1 VIPHVELPRHRL
13 SGEERSAFARGSKER
28 KLRIVIDR
36 ATVPEDEALELLLGL
51 GHHPSIDLLST
62 RAEGVAHL
70 DIGPVDQQKNRAP
83 AVIRRPDGSRTHLA
97 VWPPHPSEAVAERSL
112 RDHPDL
118 GDHDEILRVLVLAS
132 ASRDRGADALVTA
145 SPLLIDPALLGPMA
159 RDSNAMPAKAAL
171 ALVGLYLR
179 ARDDFT
185 LRRLPGLRQTFDRGL
200 FYWVLARELLPNA
213 WRSTSAGAQHKQ
225 ATGDDRVFQL
235 FISAITRLDR
245 ALRARDRLHHQLK
258 LEQSNDTADEALFAL
273 DTFLVFLVAAFDAVG
288 RAAHL
293 TYGLDSSRLY
303 EVSWRRPWRI
313 RQLAPVAASLAQLM
327 ENGTAARDALDL
339 VALLRNTV
347 HGEALRTIA
356 AKYSSRAVQNV
367 LLLPKDQEGQ
377 LLAIIDRRGG
387 NDAWGIRKLPSFGVS
402 IHMDVFVESVFPM
415 GIHALDSLIGGIEVE
430 RLAGVQPTTL
440 PAGPPADDT
449 KNEHD
454 DAFDSTSRRQVRLMG
469 GL

>member
-1 VIPHVELPRHRL
+1 VIPHVELPRRRL

-36 ATVPEDEALELLLGL
+36 ATVPEQEALDLLIGL
-51 GHHPSIDLLST
+51 GHHPSIELLST

-70 DIGPVDQQKNRAP
+70 DIGPIHQHKDKAP

-97 VWPPHPSEAVAERSL
+97 VWPPHTSEAFAEQSL

-118 GDHDEILRVLVLAS
+118 GDTDEILRVLLLAS

-145 SPLLIDPALLGPMA
+145 SPVLIDPALRGPMA
-159 RDSNAMPAKAAL
+159 RDSNAMPVEAAL

-185 LRRLPGLRQTFDRGL
+185 LRRMPGLRETFDRGL

-213 WRSTSAGAQHKQ
+213 WRSTSAGGQHKQ

-245 ALRARDRLHHQLK
+245 ALRSRDRLHHQMK
-258 LEQSNDTADEALFAL
+258 LEQNNDTADEALFAL

-293 TYGLDSSRLY
+293 TYGLDPTRLH
-303 EVSWRRPWRI
+303 EVSWRRSWRT
-313 RQLAPVAASLAQLM
+313 RQLAPVAANLAQLM
-327 ENGTAARDALDL
+327 DDGTATRDALDL

-347 HGEALRTIA
+347 HGEALRTVA
-356 AKYSSRAVQNV
+356 AKYSSRPSQNV
-367 LLLPKDQEGQ
+367 LLLPRDQERQ

-387 NDAWGIRKLPSFGVS
+387 NNAWGIRKLPSFGVS
-402 IHMDVFVESVFPM
+402 MQMDVFVESVFPM
-415 GIHALDSLIGGIEVE
+415 AINALDTLIGGIEVE
-430 RLAGVQPTTL
+430 RMAGVQPTTL
-440 PAGPPADDT
+440 PTGPPADDPRD
-449 KNEHD
+449 ELG
-454 DAFDSTSRRQVRLMG
+454 DAFDSTSRRQVRLMA